1 MNGTKSSGQ
10 IMHLHNNQEKNLRYR
25 IEDGLMYKRDVVKV
39 KNDKCTQTS
48 NVDLLESIKRLVHD
62 RFSRYRDAFIKDKY
76 LDPCVSNLQNENRE
90 LREQA
95 QLLRTKLEVL
105 EEKNL
110 KRRTSKFYTS
120 PVDRKEYY
128 SSQSLTPIDLNNNTL
143 RAAKPQRVLSKQHS
157 YQPPVQ
163 MVSPVQQQSQY
174 AYSSQQ
180 YSRSKSFL
188 SHDSKTAY
196 KRHHSVPYPPKYC
209 NAPVPADLFKQDILI
224 KPSSDIMPYKV
235 NTQYRAVAPNH
246 KTQGKTRWKPSAYQ
260 ARHLPYEPALPTHKP
275 IFGLKQLQKREPEI
289 ISSFSDLPKLKASI
303 STNGNSG
310 IILTWDFENLI
321 RDLDEYKIE
330 CYKLFAHQAKDTQTI
345 PPLDV
350 TMWKKIG
357 IVNALPLPM
366 ACTLTQF
373 AAGNVYFFAVQPID
387 IYGREGEMSNPC
399 IIRLNFT
406 S

>member
-1 MNGTKSSGQ
+1 MNGTKPSKQ
-10 IMHLHNNQEKNLRYR
+10 IMHLHNNREQNLRYR
-25 IEDGLMYKRDVVKV
+25 IEDGIMYKRDVVKI

-48 NVDLLESIKRLVHD
+48 NVDLLESVKRLVHD

-76 LDPCVSNLQNENRE
+76 LDPCVSNLQNENKE

-95 QLLRTKLEVL
+95 QLLQVKLKVL
-105 EEKNL
+105 EEENL
-110 KRRTSKFYTS
+110 KRRTSKLCTS
-120 PVDRKEYY
+120 PVDRIKYY

-143 RAAKPQRVLSKQHS
+143 RAPKPQRVLSKQHS

-174 AYSSQQ
+174 AYNSQQ
-180 YSRSKSFL
+180 YSRSESFL
-188 SHDSKTAY
+188 SHNGKTTY
-196 KRHHSVPYPPKYC
+196 KSHPSVACPPKYC
-209 NAPVPADLFKQDILI
+209 NAPVPADLFKQDISM
-224 KPSSDIMPYKV
+224 KPPSDSIPDR
-235 NTQYRAVAPNH
+235 QYRAVSPNQ
-246 KTQGKTRWKPSAYQ
+246 KKQGKIRWKTSAYQ
-260 ARHLPYEPALPTHKP
+260 ARHLPYDIALPTHKP
-275 IFGLKQLQKREPEI
+275 IFGLEQLQKREPEI
-289 ISSFSDLPKLKASI
+289 SSSSFSVLPKLKASI

-321 RDLDEYKIE
+321 RDSEKCKIE
-330 CYKLFAHQAKDTQTI
+330 RYKLFAHQAKDTRTTI

-373 AAGNVYFFAVQPID
+373 ATGNVYFFAVQPID